1 MTDEVP
7 SQSSDLFGSDDPTF
21 LEALARAVLPGDA
34 PEVKPEDITQLVS
47 IPADVGPRGVK
58 RSRLPSPTRS
68 PSPLDENQ
76 FYGGI
81 GSLKS
86 IIHLNGEEEEADS
99 YIVSDTYGASKFNG
113 WGDYMRRK
121 RAKLQVQNSEI
132 EEQDDETQAASK
144 PKIFRGLA
152 IHING
157 FTVPSVQVLRAMITQ
172 HGGTYHAYLDKKG
185 LVTHVVASNLTP
197 AKVLDFKHM
206 KIVTPDWITKSVEA
220 GRLLSWRD
228 FILHTGEMD
237 RMDEAQGIRTAQKN
251 LLEGFQTQAR
261 RAPQHTPASVLPKR
275 EEGVKAQKPSSRILG
290 APISPPVDV
299 SPPVAFDSAAE
310 PENESS
316 LTSLTSAAPA
326 ESHDVEAPIHIA
338 PNRLNAHS
346 TDEPTFVKVALVDT
360 LPKPQTPTKLKRPI
374 SDLPLVS
381 MTNTSDNLNKR
392 SPSTAA
398 QYSTDLVTCV
408 AAAHIP
414 AYAAHGSN
422 PNAARLMQNPGWAAE
437 HTSAKGADFIE
448 GFYKQSRLHHLSTWK
463 SELKELVAKAQAKVE
478 DDRDGHRPDGPDR
491 GVSMAGHVLPEG
503 KARLDGKGRVRPEDR
518 VIMHCDF
525 DSFFVAASLI
535 DRPHLKGKPVVV
547 CHSQGRAPMQRAGKS
562 VSSTSEV
569 ASASYE
575 ARKFGIKNGMSLG
588 QARQLCP
595 DVETVPYEFEKYKDF
610 SLQFYTIL
618 MAHADDVQAV
628 SVDEALIDVSN
639 AVARAQLAPRADEGG
654 KAPDYVKALAEAI
667 RDDVR
672 KSTGCEISIGAS
684 HNILLARLATR
695 KAKPAGSY
703 HLLPEDVAGLLE
715 GLDIDDLHGVGW
727 SIRERMQSNLGIA
740 KVGELAKQPKATL
753 QKLFGPKMGEKLF
766 NAARGIDNAQLESHK
781 QRKSV
786 SAEVNYGI
794 RFETEEQAERF
805 IRDLSREVA
814 RRLKNVNM
822 KGRLMTLKVM
832 KRHPDAPIEAPK
844 FMGHGSCD
852 SFSKSNPIGARGG
865 AATDDADII
874 GEEAWKLMK
883 SFGFDSRELRGLG
896 IQIQKLEGGLGG
908 EAPTGAGQGIL
919 AFQKI
924 PSPSKRDREA
934 PEAVIETDSK
944 QEKLSAIEDSDMP
957 KRTESLL
964 DGSPPRE
971 TDQKQSVSA
980 PEEVISHPAPAFEL
994 PSFTQVDQSVLEAL
1008 PADIRAELEAEYA
1021 RARTAPQP
1029 QPSRAGPSEVRSPVK
1044 TVRSPQDV
1052 KHIARQL
1059 APKRNGAPSAA
1070 KYSIFKKREPAPV
1083 VQIEITNE
1091 ELQELQ
1097 IDPGVFHAL
1106 PGDLQREQLAAQRGV
1121 LNLPPRAVVPNAVK
1135 PVRESRSP
1143 SVGPRRRP
1151 VYTANFA
1158 PEVSLSKATETP
1170 AIRDLIEKWFLAG
1183 VDSGPHDRDLK
1194 RIGDFLVK
1202 CVETDL
1208 GMEKAVVVMQWWKH
1222 LCQAR
1227 WDANVGKGAGR
1238 AWWEAFRGVKGRL
1251 DDVVRKRFGGK
1262 LSLD

>member
-1 MTDEVP
+1 MP

-34 PEVKPEDITQLVS
+34 PADDLAQLVP
-47 IPADVGPRGVK
+47 IPAGGPPRGVK
-58 RSRLPSPTRS
+58 RSRSRSRSPSPPRS
-68 PSPLDENQ
+68 PSPLNEN
-76 FYGGI
+76 FFNGGY

-86 IIHLNGEEEEADS
+86 ILHLNGEEEEAATYLD
-99 YIVSDTYGASKFNG
+99 SDTYGASKFSG

-132 EEQDDETQAASK
+132 EEQDEEAVVAGK

-206 KIVTPDWITKSVEA
+206 KIVTPEWITRSVEA
-220 GRLLSWRD
+220 GRLLNWRD
-228 FILHTGEMD
+228 FILHASGLD
-237 RMDEAQGIRTAQKN
+237 RVDEAQGVRTAQKS
-251 LLEGFQTQAR
+251 LFEGFQTQTR
-261 RAPQHTPASVLPKR
+261 RAAQQSPAPVSPKR
-275 EEGVKAQKPSSRILG
+275 EHVKPPARSSMTLELLTEPPVDR
-290 APISPPVDV
+290 SPPVT
-299 SPPVAFDSAAE
+299 SGSAADCE
-310 PENESS
+310 TRSVPTSPTTVPIAPSS
-316 LTSLTSAAPA
+316 MVDTHIEAAPQLSA
-326 ESHDVEAPIHIA
+326 GPV
-338 PNRLNAHS
+338 
-346 TDEPTFVKVALVDT
+346 TDDANDTKIDLLDALSG
-360 LPKPQTPTKLKRPI
+360 PQTPTKPRRPI
-374 SDLPLVS
+374 SDSPFVAITKTTDS
-381 MTNTSDNLNKR
+381 PNKK
-392 SPSTAA
+392 SPTTTVV
-398 QYSTDLVTCV
+398 YSTDPVTYE
-408 AAAHIP
+408 AATHIP
-414 AYAAHGSN
+414 AYAAHESN
-422 PNAARLMQNPGWAAE
+422 PNAARLMMNPGWAAE

-463 SELKELVAKAQAKVE
+463 AELKELVAKAQAKVE
-478 DDRDGHRPDGPDR
+478 DDRSRERQDGPDR

-503 KARLDGKGRVRPEDR
+503 KARVDGKGRVRPEDR

-535 DRPHLKGKPVVV
+535 DRPHLKGRPVVV
-547 CHSQGRAPMQRAGKS
+547 CHSQGRAAVQRGGKS

-595 DVETVPYEFEKYKDF
+595 EVETVPYEFEKYKDF

-628 SVDEALIDVSN
+628 SVDEALVDVSN
-639 AVARAQLAPRADEGG
+639 AIARARLAPRADGEC
-654 KAPDYVKALAEAI
+654 KTVDYVKELAEAI

-703 HLLPEDVAGLLE
+703 HLISEDVSALLE
-715 GLDIDDLHGVGW
+715 DLDIDDLHGVGW
-727 SIRERMQSNLGIA
+727 SIRDKMESNLGIT

-766 NAARGIDNAQLESHK
+766 SATRGIDNAQLESHK

-794 RFETEEQAERF
+794 RFETDEQAERF
-805 IRDLSREVA
+805 VRDLSREVA

-844 FMGHGSCD
+844 FMGHGICD
-852 SFSKSNPIGARGG
+852 SFSKSTPISAKGG
-865 AATDDADII
+865 FATDDADLI
-874 GEEAWKLMK
+874 GEEAWKLLK

-908 EAPTGAGQGIL
+908 DAPTGAGQGIL
-919 AFQKI
+919 AFQKV
-924 PSPSKRDREA
+924 PSPSKRARDVSD
-934 PEAVIETDSK
+934 AVTEPVSK
-944 QEKLSAIEDSDMP
+944 QAQRMAVDGTEVP
-957 KRTESLL
+957 KPVESLM
-964 DGSPPRE
+964 DDPVTME
-971 TDQKQSVSA
+971 IDQKQTLA
-980 PEEVISHPAPAFEL
+980 PEEQEMVAPPVHGYDL

-1021 RARTAPQP
+1021 RTRVRPKIEPPQ
-1029 QPSRAGPSEVRSPVK
+1029 AGPSEVRSPSK
-1044 TVRSPQDV
+1044 AVRSPPGV
-1052 KHIARQL
+1052 KHITRQL
-1059 APKRNGAPSAA
+1059 APRRGGAAPLNV
-1070 KYSIFKKREPAPV
+1070 KYSIFKKREPAPLL
-1083 VQIEITNE
+1083 QMEITDE

-1097 IDPGVFHAL
+1097 IDPDVFRAL
-1106 PGDLQREQLAAQRGV
+1106 PGDLQREQLAAQRSV
-1121 LNLPPRAVVPNAVK
+1121 LHLPPRSVATKAVK

-1158 PEVSLSKATETP
+1158 AEPALSKATETP

-1183 VDSGPHDRDLK
+1183 VDSGPHDKDLK

-1202 CVETDL
+1202 CVDTDV

-1222 LCQAR
+1222 LCEAR
-1227 WDANVGKGAGR
+1227 WDASVGKGAGR
-1238 AWWEAFRGVKGRL
+1238 AWWEAFRGVKRSL
-1251 DDVVRKRFGGK
+1251 DDVVRNRFGGK